1 MHVQGRA
8 VLQADHGS
16 ADRVGVA
23 GAVHQLCLGG
33 VLRAAGESDGGLRR
47 QAVEGQQAA
56 GNAASQLA
64 AGAVQ
69 VHRHVAG
76 EGFDIAREVAL
87 GFAETDTDADHLA
100 AVVGEL
106 DVGIADEERVDRAG
120 GVVDRAQGEVV
131 DGDVGT
137 AGKLAA
143 AVVLAQL
150 QLLHVQLGL
159 DVGAEVDAGE
169 VQSVGGV
176 GGEVDEG
183 LADHVGKLV
192 VVQRLHPRL
201 GGGSQQTGAAEQRAT
216 QQEGQTT
223 GHGLTSCSSRGRRQR
238 HCDL

>member
-1 MHVQGRA
+1 M
-8 VLQADHGS
+8 
-16 ADRVGVA
+16 
-23 GAVHQLCLGG
+23 
-33 VLRAAGESDGGLRR
+33 
-47 QAVEGQQAA
+47 
-56 GNAASQLA
+56 A

-76 EGFDIAREVAL
+76 EGLDIAREVAL

-143 AVVLAQL
+143 AAVLAQL